1 MILSSSTNVLLYN
14 AQNSVIRLIPS
25 PDSAKT
31 DLDNK
36 GLRVFYLFIFLW
48 FFLVFS
54 IQTFQFDRSCVG
66 RNEKKLVLF
75 ALYTER
81 LKREPN
87 KII

>member
-54 IQTFQFDRSCVG
+54 IQTFQFVVPALG
-66 RNEKKLVLF
+66 ETKKS
-75 ALYTER
+75 
-81 LKREPN
+81 
-87 KII
+87 